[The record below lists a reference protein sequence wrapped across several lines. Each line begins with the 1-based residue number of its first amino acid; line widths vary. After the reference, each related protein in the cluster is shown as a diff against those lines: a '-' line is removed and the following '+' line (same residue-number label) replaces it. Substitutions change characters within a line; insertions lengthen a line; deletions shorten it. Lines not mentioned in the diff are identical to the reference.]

1 VALTGTETFGTVVAG
16 FVTDG
21 DGNLSVID
29 TGTAHGVVPGF
40 LTDDDGRLVVT
51 TDDTDAT
58 WQEGFIRS
66 PDGALVVAEDPA
78 DPVYT
83 VVPGFLTNADG
94 LLAVTNEPASPTWV
108 DGFLA
113 TASGLAVTGLAGGAV
128 WAGTYTESFTT
139 DDGGWAVV
147 SDDPTPASVSR
158 HTALFDTTPASLK
171 IEHNDSY
178 DVTAFKGMT
187 GPAGTYHLTLEGRY
201 SGLTAND
208 TIQYAV
214 LGLDVDS
221 LEVDRFESFTT
232 TSSGSWTSVSLG
244 PAPLV
249 GASITQIVIV
259 VAHSGAGFGDPDHYL
274 IDTIQLEKTA

>member
-51 TDDTDAT
+51 TDDTGAT

-113 TASGLAVTGLAGGAV
+113 TASGLAVTGLATAPV
-128 WAGTYTESFTT
+128 WGGTYTESFAT

-147 SDDPTPASVSR
+147 DGGPLGAVTR

-171 IEHNDSY
+171 VDYQDDYS
-178 DVTAFKGMT
+178 VFAFKSLV
-187 GPAGTYHLTLEGRY
+187 GPAGSYSLTMKGRD
-201 SGLTAND
+201 SGLTANTD
-208 TIQYAV
+208 VIFSVVGSDASDVVIAQ
-214 LGLDVDS
+214 LDSVVT
-221 LEVDRFESFTT
+221 LA
-232 TSSGSWTSVSLG
+232 SGSWSSVTVSGAL
-244 PAPLV
+244 A
-249 GASITQIVIV
+249 GASIAKIAILCTKMG
-259 VAHSGAGFGDPDHYL
+259 SGFGDADHFL